1 MSYLLSQIW
10 ICLLLTALVAG
21 LAGWLLASGGKRK
34 TKQLEDK
41 WRTDLARAENERD
54 YYAGEVK
61 NLSAIAEEREEMEE
75 RFVAEKQSLENEL
88 DALQKGMKFS
98 VDSSKQQEE
107 KLTKKAHNLE
117 EQNTSLT
124 AKVEEEQQVFSQRIA
139 ELEASAELSKTQTE
153 DYDQK
158 ILALQSELEEAHIK
172 LADTTNRLTE
182 AETNLD
188 VAKSNLSVEPSNSG
202 SSISSMASGIAA
214 AGSAVVAS
222 SLLESDAD
230 DISDNESL
238 IDVNEEDYS
247 IDVIEAIEETD
258 SKRLNKL
265 GIKTTV
271 ELLQKASGKE
281 EIALLAKSLGKES
294 WVVRS
299 WASVADLL
307 RVQSVDAV
315 DAELLELAGIATV
328 QSLSRANVDKL
339 VESTKVIHRH
349 VGKTTAAPNAQSVA
363 IWIQNAAKLE
373 PMLETNV
380 DKI

>member
-34 TKQLEDK
+34 IKQLEEK

-98 VDSSKQQEE
+98 VDNSKQQEE
-107 KLTKKAHNLE
+107 KLTQKAQNLE
-117 EQNTSLT
+117 EKNTSLT

-139 ELEASAELSKTQTE
+139 ELEASAELSKTQSE

-182 AETNLD
+182 AETSLD

-230 DISDNESL
+230 DIGDNESL

-281 EIALLAKSLGKES
+281 EISLLAKSLGKES